1 MKKRVGSTDRLAG
14 PRTKEMAHAIRRSFN
29 ELVASRSTPFQ
40 ALLHPVALLV
50 LGFGLGE
57 VAPGMGFPLLFLG
70 SVAVACANILI
81 VFNFRRSLRR
91 GDWPDYWH
99 GWFVAG
105 AALSGL
111 VWGAAAVILFRP
123 EQDAGLSGFLV
134 PLFLAGF
141 SGGYA
146 ASRSASPLSVMAFVL
161 LSIGPLVGVLIA
173 SGSGAAYGLAGILC
187 LYGSLLGLLCLNNYR
202 TLLEA
207 TSLRL
212 TRDRLNAQMRENA
225 ATMSKIAANLP
236 GMIFQS
242 VVRPDGTGYFSYTSE
257 GIRDIFGLSPED
269 VRHDV
274 SALVDRIDPRDRDRL
289 LANAVEAGKHLRT
302 FNDEHRVRHPQ
313 RGEIWVEVNATPE
326 RRGDGGTLW
335 HGAVR
340 ETTEHR
346 QLLDRIRVQAVA
358 MDSADAGIA
367 ILCAES
373 ADHPIVY
380 SNSAFDR
387 MVVAPDRSARGQSLS
402 EFLDDGGGHFRRR
415 LEGAFKGD
423 APTPFRLRFRR
434 PGGAAFWGEVTL
446 SEVFRSDG
454 LRSYFTA
461 VISDVTDRLRI
472 EADLKA
478 SEARYRSIVEDQV
491 DLICRFR
498 PDTTLTYV
506 NPAYAQAFG
515 CRVDELIGRPFIA
528 FIPPADRA
536 RALTHL
542 SLVTPHDPVR
552 SFEYRVELPNGDV
565 RWQYWTDRALFD
577 DDGTLIEFQS
587 IGRDITER
595 KRMEAE
601 LRSSEA
607 RYRSIVEQHLD
618 MIVRF
623 TPDAVVTF
631 ANEIYCRQI
640 GVPAD
645 EVVGYRFIE
654 HVPEADRQAVIDHYN
669 SFTLAAPWKTF
680 EHRVVLKDGSLR
692 LHQWTDRA
700 LFDAAGRVV
709 EIQSIGRDV
718 TDDKKRQERIRLLA
732 AVFEATR
739 DGVFVL
745 DARLKVLTVN
755 EAFTRIT
762 GYAQAEVAEQD
773 LRRIPPVQATAEL
786 IGEIRRAIRQNG
798 FWKGE
803 TWGRRKDG
811 SLIPLLCSVNVLHGE
826 AGEVLNYVGVFTDIT
841 RLKQTEQ
848 RLVELAHNDELTGL
862 PNRRKFVA
870 ELKTALTAAGRDGHG
885 VAVHFLDLDDFKYI
899 NDTYGHDMGDRL
911 LIGVAE
917 RLRTALRDSDIVSR
931 FGGDEFLILQAG
943 VRSKLQASAL
953 AERVRACFERP
964 IEIDRDREIF
974 VETSIGIAQF
984 PEDGSEAMD
993 LIGHAD
999 AAAYHAKRSGKGSY
1013 QFYDGAFT
1021 RASAQRLDVQAKIRG
1036 ALARQ
1041 EFVVYYQPVVDITGT
1056 RTIGMEALV
1065 RWQSPDR
1072 GLVLPGEFVPIAEET
1087 GLIFEID
1094 RIVLFEACRQ
1104 MRLWQTRMLHPG
1116 LVSVNLSPRELV
1128 VDETETTIRS
1138 ALEYSGLPGEFL
1150 EIEVTETALMH
1161 SGDRGDRLLKRLKEG
1176 LGVKIAIDDFGR
1188 GSSSLERLHE
1198 MPVDKLKIDRSFVTA
1213 IDTSVEKYA
1222 ICELMVVLGQK
1233 LGLTIQGEGV
1243 EREEEF
1249 ATLRKLGCGQF
1260 QGFLFGKP
1268 MPAAAMEQR
1277 LRLEGAANDASV
1289 RENSAH

>member
-1 MKKRVGSTDRLAG
+1 MSR
-14 PRTKEMAHAIRRSFN
+14 AIRRSFN
-29 ELVASRSTPFQ
+29 ELVARSSTPFQ
-40 ALLHPVALLV
+40 ALLHPAAVLL
-50 LGFGLGE
+50 LGFALGE
-57 VAPGMGFPLLFLG
+57 VAPGIAFPLLFLA
-70 SVAVACANILI
+70 SVAVACANILL
-81 VFNFRRSLRR
+81 VFNFRRSLHR
-91 GDWPDYWH
+91 GDRTNYWH
-99 GWFVAG
+99 AWFVAG
-105 AALSGL
+105 AALNGL
-111 VWGAAAVILFRP
+111 VWGAAALILFRP
-123 EQDAGLSGFLV
+123 DQGMGLSGFLV
-134 PLFLAGF
+134 PLVLAGF
-141 SGGYA
+141 AGGYA
-146 ASRSASPLSVMAFVL
+146 ASRAASPPSVVAFAV
-161 LSIGPLVGVLIA
+161 LSIGPLVGILI
-173 SGSGAAYGLAGILC
+173 SIGTGAAYGLAGILS

-212 TRDRLNAQMRENA
+212 TRDRMNAQLRENA

-236 GMIFQS
+236 GLIFQC
-242 VVRPDGTGYFSYTSE
+242 VIRPDRSGYLSYASE
-257 GIRDIFGLSPED
+257 GIRDVFGLSPED
-269 VRHDV
+269 VRHDCGPIIE
-274 SALVDRIDPRDRDRL
+274 RIDPRDRDRVRKG
-289 LANAVEAGKHLRT
+289 LAEAGQRLRN
-302 FNDEHRVRHPQ
+302 FHEEYRVAHPHK
-313 RGEIWVEVNATPE
+313 GEIWVEVHASPE
-326 RRGDGGTLW
+326 RRADGSLLW
-335 HGAVR
+335 HGAIR

-358 MDSADAGIA
+358 MDATDAGIV
-367 ILCAES
+367 ILSAGA

-380 SNSAFDR
+380 SNSAFDC
-387 MVVAPDRSARGQSLS
+387 MVVEPGTSVRGRSLS
-402 EFLDDGGGHFRRR
+402 DFLDDGAGGHYDTR
-415 LEGAFKGD
+415 LAEAFERC

-434 PGGAAFWGEVTL
+434 PGGAMFWAEVTL
-446 SEVFRSDG
+446 SEVVRSDG
-454 LRSYFTA
+454 RRSYFTA
-461 VISDVTDRLRI
+461 VISDVSERLRI

-506 NPAYAQAFG
+506 NPAYAHAFG
-515 CRVDELIGRPFIA
+515 RSIDELVGRPFIA
-528 FIPPADRA
+528 FLPAPDRA
-536 RALTHL
+536 RALAHL
-542 SLVTPHDPVR
+542 SRVTPADPVR
-552 SFEYRVELPNGDV
+552 SFEYRVERPNGEV
-565 RWQYWTDRALFD
+565 CWQDWTDRAIFD
-577 DDGTLIEFQS
+577 DDGALIEFQS
-587 IGRDITER
+587 IGRDITDS

-623 TPDAVVTF
+623 TPDTAVTF

-640 GVPAD
+640 GVPLD
-645 EVVGYRFIE
+645 QVVGYRFIE
-654 HVPEADRQAVIDHYN
+654 HVPESDRQAVTDHYN
-669 SFTLAAPWKTF
+669 SFTPADPWKSF
-680 EHRVVLKDGSLR
+680 EHAVVLKDGSRR

-700 LFDAAGRVV
+700 VFDAAGRVV
-709 EIQSIGRDV
+709 EIQSIGRDI

-745 DARLKVLTVN
+745 DARLKVVTVN
-755 EAFTRIT
+755 EAFARIT
-762 GYAQAEVAEQD
+762 GYTQAEVADQD

-786 IGEIRRAIRQNG
+786 IGEIRRSVRDSG

-811 SLIPLLCSVNVLHGE
+811 SLIPLLCSVNVLHSENGD
-826 AGEVLNYVGVFTDIT
+826 VLNYVGVFTDIT

-870 ELKTALTAAGRDGHG
+870 ELKTALTAAGRDGYG
-885 VAVHFLDLDDFKYI
+885 LAVHFLDLDDFKYV
-899 NDTYGHDMGDRL
+899 NDTYGHEIGDRL
-911 LIGVAE
+911 LVAVAE

-931 FGGDEFLILQAG
+931 FGGDEFLILQTS

-974 VETSIGIAQF
+974 VETSIGISQF
-984 PEDGSEAMD
+984 PEDGSDAME

-1013 QFYDGAFT
+1013 QFYEGAFT

-1036 ALARQ
+1036 ALAKR
-1041 EFVVYYQPVVDITGT
+1041 EFVVYYQPVVDLTGT
-1056 RTIGMEALV
+1056 KTIGMEALV

-1072 GLVLPGEFVPIAEET
+1072 GLVLPGEFIPIAEET

-1104 MRLWQTRMLHPG
+1104 MRLWQTRMLQPG

-1128 VDETETTIRS
+1128 VDDTETTVRS

-1213 IDTSVEKYA
+1213 IDSSIEKYA
-1222 ICELMVVLGQK
+1222 ICELMVVLAQK

-1249 ATLRKLGCGQF
+1249 ATLRKLGCAQF

-1268 MPAAAMEQR
+1268 MTAEAMEQR
-1277 LRLEGAANDASV
+1277 LRLEGAANDE
-1289 RENSAH
+1289 RLRGKSAK

>member
-1 MKKRVGSTDRLAG
+1 
-14 PRTKEMAHAIRRSFN
+14 MARAIRRSFN
-29 ELVASRSTPFQ
+29 ELVARSSSPFQ
-40 ALLHPVALLV
+40 ALLQPAALLL
-50 LGFGLGE
+50 LGVALGE
-57 VAPGMGFPLLFLG
+57 VAPGVGFPLLFLA
-70 SVAVACANILI
+70 SVVVACVNILLM
-81 VFNFRRSLRR
+81 FNFRRSVRR
-91 GDWPDYWH
+91 RDRPNYWH
-99 GWFVAG
+99 GWFVFG

-111 VWGAAAVILFRP
+111 VWGAAALVLFHP
-123 EQDAGLSGFLV
+123 DQGAGLSGFLV
-134 PLFLAGF
+134 PLFLGGF
-141 SGGYA
+141 SGAYA
-146 ASRSASPLSVMAFVL
+146 ASRSASPLSVIAFVV

-173 SGSGAAYGLAGILC
+173 SGTGSAYGLAGILS
-187 LYGSLLGLLCLNNYR
+187 LYSALLGLLCLNSYR
-202 TLLEA
+202 SLLEA

-212 TRDRLNAQMRENA
+212 ARDRMNAQMRENA
-225 ATMSKIAANLP
+225 ATLSKIAANLP

-242 VVRPDGTGYFSYTSE
+242 VVRPDGTGYLTYTSE
-257 GIRDIFGLSPED
+257 GIRDLFGLSPED
-269 VRHDV
+269 VRDDFTPIM
-274 SALVDRIDPRDRDRL
+274 DRIDPRDRERVRESV
-289 LANAVEAGKHLRT
+289 ARASEQLRT
-302 FNDEHRVRHPQ
+302 WSDEHRVIHPQ
-313 RGEIWVEVNATPE
+313 RGEIWVEVSATPE
-326 RRGDGGTLW
+326 RRGDGGLLW

-340 ETTEHR
+340 ETSEHR
-346 QLLDRIRVQAVA
+346 QLVDRIRVQAIA
-358 MDSADAGIA
+358 MDAADAGIA
-367 ILCAES
+367 ILCA
-373 ADHPIVY
+373 ATTDHPIVY
-380 SNSAFDR
+380 CNSAFDS
-387 MVVAPDRSARGQSLS
+387 MVVEPEASARGRTLK
-402 EFLDDGGGHFRRR
+402 EFLEDEGGIFGAR
-415 LEGAFKGD
+415 LEAAFESG

-434 PGGAAFWGEVTL
+434 RGGAAFWGEVTL
-446 SEVFRSDG
+446 SQVHRPDG
-454 LRSYFTA
+454 MLSYFTA

-498 PDTTLTYV
+498 PDTTLTFV

-515 CRVDELIGRPFIA
+515 RSMDELVGRPFIA
-528 FIPPADRA
+528 FLPAADRS
-536 RALTHL
+536 RALAHL
-542 SLVTPHDPVR
+542 SLVTPDDPMR
-552 SFEYRVELPNGDV
+552 SFEYKVELPNGET
-565 RWQYWTDRALFD
+565 RWQYWTDRAIFD
-577 DDGTLIEFQS
+577 DDGALIEFQS
-587 IGRDITER
+587 IGRDITDR

-623 TPDAVVTF
+623 TPDTAITF
-631 ANEIYCRQI
+631 ANEIYSRQI
-640 GVPAD
+640 GVPVD
-645 EVVGYRFIE
+645 EMVGYRFLE
-654 HVPEADRQAVIDHYN
+654 HVPEAERQAVLDHYT
-669 SFTLAAPWKTF
+669 SFTPAAPWKTF
-680 EHRVVLKDGSLR
+680 EHTAVLRDGRVR

-700 LFDAAGRVV
+700 LFDAAGNVV

-718 TDDKKRQERIRLLA
+718 TDAKQREDRIRLLA

-745 DARLKVLTVN
+745 DARLKVVTVN
-755 EAFTRIT
+755 EAFARIT
-762 GYAQAEVAEQD
+762 GYSQAEVAGQD

-786 IGEIRRAIRQNG
+786 IGEIRRSIRESG

-811 SLIPLLCSVNVLHGE
+811 SLIPLLCSVNVIHGE

-870 ELKTALTAAGRDGHG
+870 ELKTALTVAGRDGHG

-899 NDTYGHDMGDRL
+899 NDTYGHEMGDRL

-931 FGGDEFLILQAG
+931 FGGDEFLILQKS

-984 PEDGSEAMD
+984 PDDGADAMD

-1104 MRLWQTRMLHPG
+1104 MRLWQTRMLQPG

-1128 VDETETTIRS
+1128 VDDTETTIRS

-1268 MPAAAMEQR
+1268 MTAAAMEQR
-1277 LRLEGAANDASV
+1277 LRLEGAANDASA
-1289 RENSAH
+1289 RGTSAH